1 MKFTQLIND
10 RVSVQMGEEKGRRGK
25 LQLHGFHLTAAAK
38 SMAVLR
44 RISRARRAR
53 KTVPITVS
61 PITGHSTATAVNT
74 RRVMADFF
82 VLIASHQRHSH
93 QLVVIITQLWLSYR
107 YKKIDLIDVQVHC
120 YVGTCWAHT
129 CLELDKLTATQ
140 TTPLVWMAKYRLNGK
155 IGGS

>member
-38 SMAVLR
+38 STAVLR

-74 RRVMADFF
+74 RRVMVCIGIFS
-82 VLIASHQRHSH
+82 LMYSHIFYAGELVCYAA
-93 QLVVIITQLWLSYR
+93 QL
-107 YKKIDLIDVQVHC
+107 
-120 YVGTCWAHT
+120 
-129 CLELDKLTATQ
+129 
-140 TTPLVWMAKYRLNGK
+140 
-155 IGGS
+155 